1 MLPTGT
7 VLQEST
13 VPLFWN
19 DGAISAG
26 FFTKSKSNL
35 FHYRHGVAVEIWF
48 NREHEING

>member
-26 FFTKSKSNL
+26 FFTERIQGIRITISEFGK
-35 FHYRHGVAVEIWF
+35 AVKQEMR
-48 NREHEING
+48 N